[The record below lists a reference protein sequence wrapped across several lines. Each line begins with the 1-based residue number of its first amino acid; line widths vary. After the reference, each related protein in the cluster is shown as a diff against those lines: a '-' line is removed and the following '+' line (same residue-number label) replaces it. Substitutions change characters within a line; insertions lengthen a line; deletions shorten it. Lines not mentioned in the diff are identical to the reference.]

1 MTAIAEFTLLP
12 TAFPLGRIFEEYP
25 TVRLRLD
32 CVIPTHNTVLPYFWV
47 NAPDSELTDILSTFE
62 TFKEIQS
69 VELLDEFDERA
80 LFQIEWNP
88 NYFGLMEVLARIDV
102 TVLSASGSTHGWL
115 FELRAADRSA
125 FTSFQQE
132 CQRRDIPV
140 SLAQLSA
147 LSELSIG
154 TVHCL
159 TPEQRAAL
167 EPAYLEGYYDDP
179 RETNLESLAEQL
191 DISRQ
196 ALAARLRRGYRALIE
211 QGILYYNRENS

>member
-1 MTAIAEFTLLP
+1 MTATAEFTLPP
-12 TAFPLGRIFEEYP
+12 TGFPLGRIFEEYP

-32 CVIPTHNTVLPYFWV
+32 CVVPTHDMMLPYFWLD
-47 NAPDSELTDILSTFE
+47 APNGKVADILRSFE
-62 TFKEIQS
+62 TYEEIQS
-69 VELLDEFDERA
+69 VELLDNADGRA
-80 LFQIEWNP
+80 LFQTEWDP
-88 NYFGLMEVLARIDV
+88 NYFGLMEVLARTEV

-115 FELRAADRSA
+115 FELRATDRSA
-125 FTSFQQE
+125 FTSFQQK

-140 SLAQLSA
+140 SLAQISS
-147 LSELSIG
+147 LSELSVG

-167 EPAYLEGYYDDP
+167 ELAYLEGYYDDP
-179 RETNLESLAEQL
+179 RETNLESLAEQI

-211 QGILYYNRENS
+211 QSILYHDSKHS

>member
-1 MTAIAEFTLLP
+1 MTAIAEFTLPP

-32 CVIPTHNTVLPYFWV
+32 CVVPTHDTMLPYFWLD
-47 NAPDSELTDILSTFE
+47 APDGGVTDILRSVE
-62 TFKEIQS
+62 TYEEIQS
-69 VELLDEFDERA
+69 VELLDNSEERA
-80 LFQIEWNP
+80 LFQIEWDP
-88 NYFGLMEVLARIDV
+88 NYFGLMGVLARIEV

-140 SLAQLSA
+140 SLAQISS
-147 LSELSIG
+147 LSELSVG

-167 EPAYLEGYYDDP
+167 ELAYLEGYYDDP

-211 QGILYYNRENS
+211 QGILYHNRENS